1 MVQDESSSK
10 ILKILLKDL
19 TIKPTITSLAKEIGL
34 SRVGAWKL
42 IKKMQYEKLIVLSKI
57 GSGKTSAYSI
67 SLNFDNPLVEKNLAL
82 SLTEDALK
90 NQRWVSN
97 FAELENKVEFLL
109 LYGSIIISP
118 QEANDIDIL
127 GVVSNKNRF
136 TEIEESI
143 KNMQKTQ
150 MKKIHAINFTPAEFR
165 QELKRPNNA
174 LIDAVKKGTV
184 LFGQEKFIKF
194 VRGIIKTSKFHL
206 CFISGLCVTSIL
218 HGIWMCSKITHQ

>member
-1 MVQDESSSK
+1 MAQNESGSK
-10 ILKILLKDL
+10 ILKILLKDF
-19 TIKPTITSLAKEIGL
+19 TINPTITSLAKEIGL
-34 SRVGAWKL
+34 SRVGAWKR
-42 IKKMQYEKLIVLSKI
+42 IKKMQSEKLIALSKI
-57 GSGKTSAYSI
+57 GSGKTSTYSI
-67 SLNFDNPLVEKNLAL
+67 SLNLDNPLVEKNLAL

-90 NQRWVSN
+90 NQRWMSN

-150 MKKIHAINFTPAEFR
+150 IKKIHAINFTPAEFR
-165 QELKRPNNA
+165 QEFEKPNKVF
-174 LIDAVKKGTV
+174 IDAIKKGV
-184 LFGQEKFIKF
+184 ILFGQEKFIKF
-194 VRGIIKTSKFHL
+194 VRSIIKK
-206 CFISGLCVTSIL
+206 
-218 HGIWMCSKITHQ
+218 